1 MMKSNKICGFDN
13 EVKCSDMCRYY
24 NTCTRNPHKYT
35 KEGQKINGR
44 KKDVHTENCR
54 Q

>member
-1 MMKSNKICGFDN
+1 MRESRQCGFDKAV
-13 EVKCSDMCRYY
+13 ECDTGCRYY

-35 KEGQKINGR
+35 KEGQEINGR
-44 KKDVHTENCR
+44 KKDVHAKNSR